1 MLAVT
6 NLRKYFPVEKGFL
19 DKLLTLQKSFVHAV
33 DDITFSMNRGDILGL
48 VGESG
53 SGKSTTGRLCL
64 KLIEP
69 TSGKIVFDGVDLAG
83 LGGEE
88 LRRFRRNMQLIFQD
102 PTASLCPR
110 IKVGDAIKHALSFQ
124 GIGAPSEQT
133 ERTRAILE
141 RVGLKPW
148 SNFYD
153 RFPHQLSGGQ
163 RQRVVIA
170 RALVLNPKF
179 VVADEPI
186 AMVDVSVR
194 AQILELMLELKKE
207 FDLTYLFITHDLAM
221 ANYMCHSIA
230 IMYLGKIVET
240 GPKEKVFG
248 SPLHPYT
255 LALLSSIPVPDPK
268 VKLERAIPKGEIP
281 SAINPPKGCRF
292 HPRCPYAQSVCSER
306 EPQLKEIRP
315 ISRLRASFLEAS
327 GLSPT

>member
-1 MLAVT
+1 LAHSILQVSG
-6 NLRKYFPVEKGFL
+6 LKKYFPVEKSFL
-19 DKLLTLQKSFVHAV
+19 DKIMASKKSFVHAV
-33 DDITFSMNRGDILGL
+33 DDVSFSMERGDILGL

-64 KLIEP
+64 KLLEP
-69 TSGKIVFDGVDLAG
+69 TSGKIVFDGVDLSD
-83 LGGEE
+83 LESEE

-102 PTASLCPR
+102 PTASLSPR
-110 IKVGDAIKHALSFQ
+110 IKVGDAIRHALSFQ
-124 GIGAPSEQT
+124 GVGTSSEQT

-141 RVGLKPW
+141 RVGLTPW
-148 SNFYD
+148 NNFYD
-153 RFPHQLSGGQ
+153 RYPHQLSGGQ

-221 ANYMCHSIA
+221 ANYVCRSIV

-240 GPKEKVFG
+240 GPKSEVF
-248 SPLHPYT
+248 SHPLHPYT

-268 VKLERAIPKGEIP
+268 AKLERIIPKGEIP
-281 SAINPPKGCRF
+281 SPINPPKGCRF
-292 HPRCPYAQSVCSER
+292 HPRCPYAQSTCSES
-306 EPQLKEIRP
+306 EPQPEEIRP
-315 ISRLRASFLEAS
+315 NHYAACFFPR
-327 GLSPT
+327 T

>member
-1 MLAVT
+1 LNNLLTVT
-6 NLRKYFPVEKGFL
+6 NLKKYFPVEKGFL
-19 DKLLTLQKSFVHAV
+19 DRLLTSQKSFVHAV
-33 DDITFSMNRGDILGL
+33 DDVSFSVNRGDILGL

-69 TSGKIVFDGVDLAG
+69 TTGSIMFEGVDLAK
-83 LGGEE
+83 LHGED
-88 LRRFRRNMQLIFQD
+88 LRKFRKNMQLIFQD
-102 PTASLCPR
+102 PMASLSPR
-110 IKVGDAIKHALSFQ
+110 IKIGDAIKHALSFQ
-124 GIGAPSEQT
+124 GVGTTSQQN
-133 ERTRAILE
+133 ERTQAILE

-148 SNFYD
+148 SNFYE
-153 RFPHQLSGGQ
+153 RYPHQLSGGQ

-221 ANYMCHSIA
+221 ANYVCHSIA

-240 GPKEKVFG
+240 GSKEDVFG
-248 SPLHPYT
+248 RPLHPYT

-268 VKLERAIPKGEIP
+268 AKLQRIIPKGEIP
-281 SAINPPKGCRF
+281 SPINPPKGCRF
-292 HPRCPYAQSVCSER
+292 HPRCPYAQNICSER
-306 EPQLKEIRP
+306 EPQLDEIKPQRYAACFFP
-315 ISRLRASFLEAS
+315 RNS
-327 GLSPT
+327 

>member
-1 MLAVT
+1 LDNFLTVT
-6 NLRKYFPVEKGFL
+6 NLKKYFPVEKGFL
-19 DKLLTLQKSFVHAV
+19 DKLLSSRKSFVHAV
-33 DDITFSMNRGDILGL
+33 DDVSFSVNRGDILGL

-69 TSGKIVFDGVDLAG
+69 TSGSILFEGVDLAK
-83 LGGEE
+83 LHGEE
-88 LRRFRRNMQLIFQD
+88 LRRFRKNMQLIFQD
-102 PTASLCPR
+102 PMSSLSPR
-110 IKVGDAIKHALSFQ
+110 IKIGDAIKHALTFQ
-124 GIGAPSEQT
+124 GVGTENEQT

-153 RFPHQLSGGQ
+153 RYPHQLSGGQ

-221 ANYMCHSIA
+221 ANYVCHSIA
-230 IMYLGKIVET
+230 IMYLGRIVEI
-240 GPKEKVFG
+240 GSKEDVFG
-248 SPLHPYT
+248 RPLHPYT

-268 VKLERAIPKGEIP
+268 AKPKRLIPKGEIP
-281 SAINPPKGCRF
+281 SPINPPKGCRF
-292 HPRCPYAQSVCSER
+292 HPRCPYGESICSER
-306 EPQLKEIRP
+306 EPQLEEINPQHYAACFPRH
-315 ISRLRASFLEAS
+315 S
-327 GLSPT
+327 

>member
-1 MLAVT
+1 LSSIIEAT
-6 NLRKYFPVEKGFL
+6 DLKKYFPVEKSFL
-19 DKLLTLQKSFVHAV
+19 DKLLTSQKSFVHAV
-33 DDITFSMNRGDILGL
+33 DNVSFSMDRGDILGL

-69 TSGKIVFDGVDLAG
+69 TSGRIIFDGVDLSE
-83 LGGEE
+83 LSGEK

-102 PTASLCPR
+102 PNSSLSPR
-110 IKVGDAIKHALSFQ
+110 IKIGEAIRHALSLQ
-124 GIGAPSEQT
+124 GVGTQSEQVD
-133 ERTRAILE
+133 RTCAMLE

-153 RFPHQLSGGQ
+153 RYPHQLSGGQ

-221 ANYMCHSIA
+221 ANYVCHSIA

-240 GPKEKVFG
+240 GPKEEVFAR
-248 SPLHPYT
+248 PLHPYT

-268 VKLERAIPKGEIP
+268 VKLERIIPKGEIP
-281 SAINPPKGCRF
+281 SPINPPKGCRF
-292 HPRCPYAQSVCSER
+292 HPRCPYAESVCSER
-306 EPQLKEIRP
+306 EPQLEEIKTNHLAACFFPR
-315 ISRLRASFLEAS
+315 
-327 GLSPT
+327 T

>member
-1 MLAVT
+1 MDNFLTVT
-6 NLRKYFPVEKGFL
+6 NLKKYFPVEKGFL
-19 DKLLTLQKSFVHAV
+19 DRLLTSQKSFVHAV
-33 DDITFSMNRGDILGL
+33 DDVSFSVNRGDILGL

-64 KLIEP
+64 KLVEP
-69 TSGKIVFDGVDLAG
+69 TSGSIMFEGVDLAK
-83 LGGEE
+83 LHGED
-88 LRRFRRNMQLIFQD
+88 LRRFRKNMQLIFQD
-102 PTASLCPR
+102 PMSSLSPR
-110 IKVGDAIKHALSFQ
+110 IRVGDAVKHALSFQ
-124 GIGAPSEQT
+124 GVGTASEQT

-153 RFPHQLSGGQ
+153 RYPHQLSGGQ

-221 ANYMCHSIA
+221 ANYVCHSIA
-230 IMYLGKIVET
+230 IMYLGKIVEA
-240 GPKEKVFG
+240 GSKEDVFG
-248 SPLHPYT
+248 RPLHPYT

-268 VKLERAIPKGEIP
+268 AKLQRIIPKGEIP
-281 SAINPPKGCRF
+281 SPINPPKGCRF
-292 HPRCPYAQSVCSER
+292 HPRCPYAQDICSER
-306 EPQLKEIRP
+306 EPQLDEIKPQRYAACFFP
-315 ISRLRASFLEAS
+315 RNS
-327 GLSPT
+327 

>member
-1 MLAVT
+1 MSSILEVT
-6 NLRKYFPVEKGFL
+6 NLKKYFPVEKSFL
-19 DKLLTLQKSFVHAV
+19 DKLFTSQKSYVHAV
-33 DDITFSMNRGDILGL
+33 DDISFSMNRGDILGI

-53 SGKSTTGRLCL
+53 SGKSTTARLCL
-64 KLIEP
+64 KLVEP
-69 TSGKIVFDGVDLAG
+69 SSGSIVFDGMDVAK

-88 LRRFRRNMQLIFQD
+88 IRRFRRNMQLIFQD
-102 PTASLCPR
+102 PTASLSPR
-110 IKVGDAIKHALSFQ
+110 IKVGDAIRHALSFQ
-124 GIGAPSEQT
+124 GVSTPSEQT

-148 SNFYD
+148 SNFYN
-153 RFPHQLSGGQ
+153 RYPHQLSGGQ

-221 ANYMCHSIA
+221 ANYVCRSIA
-230 IMYLGKIVET
+230 IMYLGKILET
-240 GPKEKVFG
+240 GPKEEVF
-248 SPLHPYT
+248 SRPLHPYT

-268 VKLERAIPKGEIP
+268 AKLERIIPKGEIP
-281 SAINPPKGCRF
+281 SPINPPKGCRF
-292 HPRCPYAQSVCSER
+292 HPRCPYAQAVCSER
-306 EPQLKEIRP
+306 EPQLEETEPSHMVACFFPR
-315 ISRLRASFLEAS
+315 
-327 GLSPT
+327 T

>member
-1 MLAVT
+1 MLEVT
-6 NLRKYFPVEKGFL
+6 NLKKYFPVEKSFL
-19 DKLLTLQKSFVHAV
+19 DKLLTSQKSFVHAV
-33 DDITFSMNRGDILGL
+33 DDVSFFMQRGGILGL

-64 KLIEP
+64 KLVEP
-69 TSGKIVFDGVDLAG
+69 TSGKIVFDGVELSK

-102 PTASLCPR
+102 PMASLNPR
-110 IKVGDAIKHALSFQ
+110 LKIGEAIRHALAFQ
-124 GIGAPSEQT
+124 GVGTQNEQI
-133 ERTRAILE
+133 ERTRTMLE

-148 SNFYD
+148 GNFYD
-153 RFPHQLSGGQ
+153 RYPHQLSGGQ

-170 RALVLNPKF
+170 RALVLNPRF

-221 ANYMCHSIA
+221 ANYMCRSIA

-240 GPKEKVFG
+240 GPKEEVFER
-248 SPLHPYT
+248 PLHPYT
-255 LALLSSIPVPDPK
+255 LALLSSIPVPDPNA
-268 VKLERAIPKGEIP
+268 KLERMIPKGEIP
-281 SAINPPKGCRF
+281 SPINPPRGCRF
-292 HPRCPYAQSVCSER
+292 HPRCSYAQTVCSER
-306 EPQLKEIRP
+306 EPQLEEIKPGHLAACFFPRM
-315 ISRLRASFLEAS
+315 
-327 GLSPT
+327 

>member
-1 MLAVT
+1 VT
-6 NLRKYFPVEKGFL
+6 NLKKYYPVEKSFL
-19 DKLLTLQKSFVHAV
+19 DKLLISKKSFVHAV
-33 DDITFSMNRGDILGL
+33 DDISLSMNRGDILGL

-69 TSGKIVFDGVDLAG
+69 TSGKIVFDGEELSK
-83 LGGEE
+83 LGGEA
-88 LRRFRRNMQLIFQD
+88 LRKFRRNMQLIFQD
-102 PTASLCPR
+102 PTASLSPR
-110 IKVGDAIKHALSFQ
+110 IRIGEAIRHALSFQ
-124 GIGAPSEQT
+124 SVGTQNEQI
-133 ERTRAILE
+133 ERTRAMLE
-141 RVGLKPW
+141 RVGLTPW

-153 RFPHQLSGGQ
+153 RYPHQLSGGQ

-221 ANYMCHSIA
+221 ANYVCRSIA

-240 GPKEKVFG
+240 GPKGEVFER
-248 SPLHPYT
+248 PLHPYT

-268 VKLERAIPKGEIP
+268 AKLERMIPKGEIP
-281 SAINPPKGCRF
+281 SPINPPIGCRF
-292 HPRCPYAQSVCSER
+292 HPRCPHAQEVCSER
-306 EPQLKEIRP
+306 EPQLEEIKP
-315 ISRLRASFLEAS
+315 SHRAACYF
-327 GLSPT
+327 PRV

>member
-1 MLAVT
+1 LDNFLTAA
-6 NLRKYFPVEKGFL
+6 NLKKYFPVEKGFL
-19 DKLLTLQKSFVHAV
+19 DKLLASQKSFVHAV
-33 DDITFSMNRGDILGL
+33 DDVSFSVNRGDILGL

-64 KLIEP
+64 KLVEP
-69 TSGKIVFDGVDLAG
+69 TSGSILFEGVDLAK
-83 LGGEE
+83 LHGEE
-88 LRRFRRNMQLIFQD
+88 LRRFRKNMQLIFQD
-102 PTASLCPR
+102 PMSSLSPR
-110 IKVGDAIKHALSFQ
+110 IKVGDAIRHALSFQ
-124 GIGAPSEQT
+124 GVGTAKEQT

-141 RVGLKPW
+141 RVGLNPW

-153 RFPHQLSGGQ
+153 RYPHQLSGGQ

-221 ANYMCHSIA
+221 ANYVCHSIA

-240 GPKEKVFG
+240 GSKEDVFG
-248 SPLHPYT
+248 RPLHPYT

-268 VKLERAIPKGEIP
+268 AKLERIIPKGEIP
-281 SAINPPKGCRF
+281 SPINPPKGCRF
-292 HPRCPYAQSVCSER
+292 HPRCPYAQNICSER
-306 EPQLKEIRP
+306 EPRLEEIKPQRYAACFFP
-315 ISRLRASFLEAS
+315 RHS
-327 GLSPT
+327 

>member
-1 MLAVT
+1 LDNLLTVT
-6 NLRKYFPVEKGFL
+6 NLKKYFPVEKGFL
-19 DKLLTLQKSFVHAV
+19 DRLLTSQKSFVHAV
-33 DDITFSMNRGDILGL
+33 DDVSFSVNRGDILGL

-69 TSGKIVFDGVDLAG
+69 TTGSIMFEGMDLAK
-83 LGGEE
+83 LHGED
-88 LRRFRRNMQLIFQD
+88 LRRFRKNMQLIFQD
-102 PTASLCPR
+102 PMSSLSPR
-110 IKVGDAIKHALSFQ
+110 IRVGDAVKHALSFQ
-124 GIGAPSEQT
+124 GVGTANEQI

-148 SNFYD
+148 GNFYD
-153 RFPHQLSGGQ
+153 RYPHQLSGGQ

-221 ANYMCHSIA
+221 ANYVCHSIA
-230 IMYLGKIVET
+230 IMYLGKIVEA
-240 GPKEKVFG
+240 GSKEDVFG
-248 SPLHPYT
+248 RPLHPYT

-268 VKLERAIPKGEIP
+268 AKLQRIIPKGEIP
-281 SAINPPKGCRF
+281 SPINPPKGCRF
-292 HPRCPYAQSVCSER
+292 HPRCPYAQDICSER
-306 EPQLKEIRP
+306 EPQLEEIKPQRYAACFFP
-315 ISRLRASFLEAS
+315 RNS
-327 GLSPT
+327 

>member
-1 MLAVT
+1 MSSMLEVT
-6 NLRKYFPVEKGFL
+6 NLKKYFPVEKSFL
-19 DKLLTLQKSFVHAV
+19 DKLLTSQKSFVHAV
-33 DDITFSMNRGDILGL
+33 DDISFSMDRGDILGL

-69 TSGKIVFDGVDLAG
+69 TSGKIVFDGVETSKLR
-83 LGGEE
+83 GEE
-88 LRRFRRNMQLIFQD
+88 LRRFRRNMQMIFQD
-102 PTASLCPR
+102 PTASLSPR
-110 IKVGDAIKHALSFQ
+110 IKVGEAIRHALSFQ
-124 GIGAPSEQT
+124 GLGTRSEQI
-133 ERTRAILE
+133 ERTRAMLD

-153 RFPHQLSGGQ
+153 RYPHQLSGGQ

-179 VVADEPI
+179 VIADEPI

-221 ANYMCHSIA
+221 ANYVCRSIA
-230 IMYLGKIVET
+230 IMYLGKIVEI
-240 GPKEKVFG
+240 GPKEEVFER
-248 SPLHPYT
+248 PLHPYT

-268 VKLERAIPKGEIP
+268 AKLERLIPKGEIP
-281 SAINPPKGCRF
+281 SPINPPKGCRF
-292 HPRCPYAQSVCSER
+292 HPRCPYAQPICSER
-306 EPQLKEIRP
+306 EPQLEEIRP
-315 ISRLRASFLEAS
+315 NQHAACFFPRR
-327 GLSPT
+327 

>member
-1 MLAVT
+1 MDNFLTVA
-6 NLRKYFPVEKGFL
+6 NLKKYFPVEKGFL
-19 DKLLTLQKSFVHAV
+19 DRLLTSQKSFVHAV
-33 DDITFSMNRGDILGL
+33 DDVSFSVNRGDILGL

-69 TSGKIVFDGVDLAG
+69 TTGSIMFEGVDLAK
-83 LGGEE
+83 LHGED
-88 LRRFRRNMQLIFQD
+88 LRRFRKNMQLIFQD
-102 PTASLCPR
+102 PMSSLSPR
-110 IKVGDAIKHALSFQ
+110 IRIGDAVKHALSFQ
-124 GIGAPSEQT
+124 GVGTTTEQT

-153 RFPHQLSGGQ
+153 RYPHQLSGGQ

-221 ANYMCHSIA
+221 ANYVCHSIA

-240 GPKEKVFG
+240 GSKEDVFG
-248 SPLHPYT
+248 RPLHPYT

-268 VKLERAIPKGEIP
+268 AKLERIIPKGEIP
-281 SAINPPKGCRF
+281 SPINPPKGCRF
-292 HPRCPYAQSVCSER
+292 HPRCPYAQDICSER
-306 EPQLKEIRP
+306 EPQLEEIKSQRYAACFFP
-315 ISRLRASFLEAS
+315 RNI
-327 GLSPT
+327 

>member
-19 DKLLTLQKSFVHAV
+19 DKLLTSQKSFVHAV
-33 DDITFSMNRGDILGL
+33 DDITFSMNRGNILGL

-83 LGGEE
+83 LRGEE

-110 IKVGDAIKHALSFQ
+110 IRVGDAIKHALSFQ
-124 GIGAPSEQT
+124 GMGTPSEQT

-148 SNFYD
+148 NNFYD

-268 VKLERAIPKGEIP
+268 VKLERIIPKGEIP
-281 SAINPPKGCRF
+281 SPINPPNGCRF
-292 HPRCPYAQSVCSER
+292 HPRCPHVKAICSQD
-306 EPQLKEIRP
+306 EPQLKEIEKDHYAACH
-315 ISRLRASFLEAS
+315 LFV
-327 GLSPT
+327 

>member
-1 MLAVT
+1 LDELLTVT
-6 NLRKYFPVEKGFL
+6 NLKKYFPVEKGFL
-19 DKLLTLQKSFVHAV
+19 DKLLASERSFVHAV
-33 DDITFSMNRGDILGL
+33 DNISFLVSHGDIMGL

-69 TSGKIVFDGVDLAG
+69 TSGSILFEGTDLEK
-83 LGGEE
+83 LHGEH

-102 PTASLCPR
+102 PMASLSPR
-110 IKVGDAIKHALSFQ
+110 IKIGDAIKHALSFQ
-124 GIGAPSEQT
+124 GVGTASEQT
-133 ERTRAILE
+133 KRTREILE
-141 RVGLKPW
+141 RVGLTPW

-179 VVADEPI
+179 VVADEPV

-221 ANYMCHSIA
+221 ANYVCHRIA

-240 GPKEKVFG
+240 GSKEDVFG
-248 SPLHPYT
+248 RPLHPYT

-268 VKLERAIPKGEIP
+268 AKLERIIPKGEIP
-281 SAINPPKGCRF
+281 SPINPPKGCRF
-292 HPRCPYAQSVCSER
+292 HPRCPYAQDMCSER
-306 EPQLKEIRP
+306 EPQLEEIRP
-315 ISRLRASFLEAS
+315 QRYAACFFPRNI
-327 GLSPT
+327 

>member
-1 MLAVT
+1 LDNLLTVT
-6 NLRKYFPVEKGFL
+6 DLKKYFPVEKGFL
-19 DKLLTLQKSFVHAV
+19 DRLLTSQKSFVHAV
-33 DDITFSMNRGDILGL
+33 DDVSFSVNRGDILGL

-64 KLIEP
+64 KLVEP
-69 TSGKIVFDGVDLAG
+69 TSGSIMFEGTDLAK
-83 LGGEE
+83 LHGEE
-88 LRRFRRNMQLIFQD
+88 LRRFRKNMQLIFQD
-102 PTASLCPR
+102 PMSSLSPR
-110 IKVGDAIKHALSFQ
+110 IKLGDAIRHALAFQ
-124 GIGAPSEQT
+124 GVGTASEQT

-148 SNFYD
+148 GNFYD
-153 RFPHQLSGGQ
+153 RYPHQLSGGQ

-221 ANYMCHSIA
+221 ANYVCHSIA

-240 GPKEKVFG
+240 GSKEDVF
-248 SPLHPYT
+248 SRPLHPYT

-268 VKLERAIPKGEIP
+268 AKLKRIIPKGEIP
-281 SAINPPKGCRF
+281 SPINPPKGCRF
-292 HPRCPYAQSVCSER
+292 HPRCPYAQNICSER
-306 EPQLKEIRP
+306 EPQLEEIKPQRYAACFFP
-315 ISRLRASFLEAS
+315 RHS
-327 GLSPT
+327 

>member
-1 MLAVT
+1 MDNFLTVA
-6 NLRKYFPVEKGFL
+6 NLKKYFPVEKGFL
-19 DKLLTLQKSFVHAV
+19 DRLLTSQKSFVHAV
-33 DDITFSMNRGDILGL
+33 DDVSFSVNRGDILGL

-69 TSGKIVFDGVDLAG
+69 TTGSIMFEGVDLAK
-83 LGGEE
+83 LHGED
-88 LRRFRRNMQLIFQD
+88 LRRFRKNMQLIFQD
-102 PTASLCPR
+102 PMSSLSPR
-110 IKVGDAIKHALSFQ
+110 IRIGDAVKHALSFQ
-124 GIGAPSEQT
+124 GVGTANEQT

-153 RFPHQLSGGQ
+153 RYPHQLSGGQ

-221 ANYMCHSIA
+221 ANYVCHSIA

-240 GPKEKVFG
+240 GSKEDVFG
-248 SPLHPYT
+248 RPLHPYT

-268 VKLERAIPKGEIP
+268 AKLERIIPKGEIP
-281 SAINPPKGCRF
+281 SPINPPKGCRF
-292 HPRCPYAQSVCSER
+292 HPRCPYAQNICSER
-306 EPQLKEIRP
+306 EPQLEEIKPQRYAACFFP
-315 ISRLRASFLEAS
+315 RNI
-327 GLSPT
+327 

>member
-1 MLAVT
+1 LSSILEVK
-6 NLRKYFPVEKGFL
+6 NLKKYYPVEKSFL
-19 DKLLTLQKSFVHAV
+19 DKLLTSQMSFVHAV
-33 DDITFSMNRGDILGL
+33 DDVSFSMSRGDILGL

-53 SGKSTTGRLCL
+53 SGKSTTARLCL
-64 KLIEP
+64 KLVEP
-69 TSGKIVFDGVDLAG
+69 TSGNIVFEGIDVAK

-88 LRRFRRNMQLIFQD
+88 LRKFRRNMQLIFQD
-102 PTASLCPR
+102 PGASLSPR
-110 IKVGDAIKHALSFQ
+110 IKVGDAVRHALSFQ
-124 GIGAPSEQT
+124 RVGSPSEQT

-148 SNFYD
+148 DNFYD
-153 RFPHQLSGGQ
+153 RYPHQLSGGQ

-170 RALVLNPKF
+170 RALVLNPRF

-221 ANYMCHSIA
+221 ANYVCHSIA

-240 GPKEKVFG
+240 GSKDDVFG
-248 SPLHPYT
+248 CPLHPYT

-268 VKLERAIPKGEIP
+268 AKLVRIIPKGEIP
-281 SAINPPKGCRF
+281 SAIHPPKGCRF
-292 HPRCPYAQSVCSER
+292 HPRCPCAQKICSER
-306 EPQLKEIRP
+306 EPQLEEIKPHQYAACFFPRH
-315 ISRLRASFLEAS
+315 S
-327 GLSPT
+327 

>member
-1 MLAVT
+1 LDNFLTVA
-6 NLRKYFPVEKGFL
+6 NLKKYFPVEKGFL
-19 DKLLTLQKSFVHAV
+19 DRLLTSQKSFVHAV
-33 DDITFSMNRGDILGL
+33 DDVSFSVNRGDILGL

-69 TSGKIVFDGVDLAG
+69 TTGSIMFEGVDLAK
-83 LGGEE
+83 LHGED
-88 LRRFRRNMQLIFQD
+88 LRRFRKNMQLIFQD
-102 PTASLCPR
+102 PMSSLSPR
-110 IKVGDAIKHALSFQ
+110 IRIGDAVKHALSFQ
-124 GIGAPSEQT
+124 GVGTASEQT

-148 SNFYD
+148 SNFYG
-153 RFPHQLSGGQ
+153 RYPHQLSGGQ

-221 ANYMCHSIA
+221 ANYVCHSIA

-240 GPKEKVFG
+240 GSKEDVFG
-248 SPLHPYT
+248 RPLHPYT

-268 VKLERAIPKGEIP
+268 AKLHRIIPKGEIP
-281 SAINPPKGCRF
+281 SPINPPKGCRF
-292 HPRCPYAQSVCSER
+292 HPRCPYAQDICSER
-306 EPQLKEIRP
+306 EPQLEEIKPQRYAACFFP
-315 ISRLRASFLEAS
+315 RDS
-327 GLSPT
+327 

>member
-1 MLAVT
+1 MDNLLTVT
-6 NLRKYFPVEKGFL
+6 NLKKYFPVEKGFL
-19 DKLLTLQKSFVHAV
+19 DRLLASQKSFVHAV
-33 DDITFSMNRGDILGL
+33 DDVSFSVNRGDILGL

-64 KLIEP
+64 KLVEP
-69 TSGKIVFDGVDLAG
+69 TSGSILFENVDVAKLH
-83 LGGEE
+83 GEE
-88 LRRFRRNMQLIFQD
+88 LRRFRKNMQLIFQD
-102 PTASLCPR
+102 PMSSLSPR
-110 IKVGDAIKHALSFQ
+110 IKLGDAIRHALSFQ
-124 GIGAPSEQT
+124 GVGTASEQT

-148 SNFYD
+148 GNFYD
-153 RFPHQLSGGQ
+153 RYPHQLSGGQ

-221 ANYMCHSIA
+221 ANYVCHSIA

-240 GPKEKVFG
+240 GSKEDVF
-248 SPLHPYT
+248 SRPLHPYT

-268 VKLERAIPKGEIP
+268 AKLKRIIPKGEIP
-281 SAINPPKGCRF
+281 SPINPPKGCRF
-292 HPRCPYAQSVCSER
+292 HPRCPYAQNICSER
-306 EPQLKEIRP
+306 EPQLEEIKPQRYAACFFP
-315 ISRLRASFLEAS
+315 RHS
-327 GLSPT
+327 

>member
-1 MLAVT
+1 LDNLLTAT
-6 NLRKYFPVEKGFL
+6 NLKKYFPVEKGFL
-19 DKLLTLQKSFVHAV
+19 DRLLTSQKSFVHAV
-33 DDITFSMNRGDILGL
+33 DDVSFSVNRGDILGL

-69 TSGKIVFDGVDLAG
+69 TTGSIMFEGVDLAK
-83 LGGEE
+83 LHGED
-88 LRRFRRNMQLIFQD
+88 LRRFRKNMQLIFQD
-102 PTASLCPR
+102 PMSSLSPR
-110 IKVGDAIKHALSFQ
+110 IRVGDAVKHALSFQ
-124 GIGAPSEQT
+124 GVGTASERS

-153 RFPHQLSGGQ
+153 RYPHQLSGGQ

-221 ANYMCHSIA
+221 ANYVCHSIA
-230 IMYLGKIVET
+230 IMYLGKIVEA
-240 GPKEKVFG
+240 GSKEDVFG
-248 SPLHPYT
+248 RPLHPYT

-268 VKLERAIPKGEIP
+268 AKLQRIIPKGEIP
-281 SAINPPKGCRF
+281 SPINPPKGCRF
-292 HPRCPYAQSVCSER
+292 HPRCPYAQDICSER
-306 EPQLKEIRP
+306 EPQLEEIKPQRYAACFFP
-315 ISRLRASFLEAS
+315 RHS
-327 GLSPT
+327 

>member
-1 MLAVT
+1 MDNLLTVT
-6 NLRKYFPVEKGFL
+6 DLKKYFPVEKGFL
-19 DKLLTLQKSFVHAV
+19 DRLLTSQKSFVHAV
-33 DDITFSMNRGDILGL
+33 DDVSFSVNRGDILGL

-64 KLIEP
+64 KLVEP
-69 TSGKIVFDGVDLAG
+69 TSGSIMFEGTDLAK
-83 LGGEE
+83 LHGEE
-88 LRRFRRNMQLIFQD
+88 LRRFRKNMQLIFQD
-102 PTASLCPR
+102 PMSSLSPR
-110 IKVGDAIKHALSFQ
+110 IRIGDAIRHALSFQ
-124 GIGAPSEQT
+124 GVGTASEQT

-153 RFPHQLSGGQ
+153 RYPHQLSGGQ

-221 ANYMCHSIA
+221 ANYVCHSIA

-240 GPKEKVFG
+240 GSKEDVF
-248 SPLHPYT
+248 SRPLHPYT

-268 VKLERAIPKGEIP
+268 AKLKRIIPKGEIP
-281 SAINPPKGCRF
+281 SPINPPKGCRF
-292 HPRCPYAQSVCSER
+292 HPRCPYAQNICSER
-306 EPQLKEIRP
+306 EPQLEEIKPQRYAACFFP
-315 ISRLRASFLEAS
+315 RHS
-327 GLSPT
+327 

>member
-1 MLAVT
+1 MLEVT
-6 NLRKYFPVEKGFL
+6 NLKKYFPVEKSFL
-19 DKLLTLQKSFVHAV
+19 DKLLTSQESFVHAV
-33 DDITFSMNRGDILGL
+33 DDISFSMDRGDILGL

-64 KLIEP
+64 RLVEP
-69 TSGKIVFDGVDLAG
+69 TSGKIIYDGVDLSK
-83 LGGEE
+83 LDGEE

-102 PTASLCPR
+102 PMASLNPR
-110 IKVGDAIKHALSFQ
+110 IKIGEAIRHALTFQ
-124 GIGAPSEQT
+124 SVGTQDEQV

-153 RFPHQLSGGQ
+153 RYPHQLSGGQ

-221 ANYMCHSIA
+221 ANYVCHSIA
-230 IMYLGKIVET
+230 IMYLGKVVEI
-240 GPKEKVFG
+240 GPKDEVFQK
-248 SPLHPYT
+248 PLHPYT

-268 VKLERAIPKGEIP
+268 VKLERIIPKGEIP
-281 SAINPPKGCRF
+281 SPINPPKGCRF
-292 HPRCPYAQSVCSER
+292 HPRCPYAQAVCSEH
-306 EPQLKEIRP
+306 EPQLEEIK
-315 ISRLRASFLEAS
+315 SNHRAACFF
-327 GLSPT
+327 PRT

>member
-1 MLAVT
+1 LDNLLKVT
-6 NLRKYFPVEKGFL
+6 NLKKYFPVEKGFL
-19 DKLLTLQKSFVHAV
+19 DRLLTSQKSFVHAV
-33 DDITFSMNRGDILGL
+33 DDVSFSVNRGDILGL

-64 KLIEP
+64 KLVEP
-69 TSGKIVFDGVDLAG
+69 TSGSILFENVDVAKLH
-83 LGGEE
+83 GEE
-88 LRRFRRNMQLIFQD
+88 LRRFRKNMQLIFQD
-102 PTASLCPR
+102 PMSSLSPR
-110 IKVGDAIKHALSFQ
+110 IKLGDAIRHALSFQ
-124 GIGAPSEQT
+124 GVGTASEQID
-133 ERTRAILE
+133 RTRAILE

-153 RFPHQLSGGQ
+153 RYPHQLSGGQ

-221 ANYMCHSIA
+221 ANYVCHSIA

-240 GPKEKVFG
+240 GSKEDVFG
-248 SPLHPYT
+248 RPLHPYT

-268 VKLERAIPKGEIP
+268 AKLQRIIPKGEIP
-281 SAINPPKGCRF
+281 SPINPPKGCRF
-292 HPRCPYAQSVCSER
+292 HPRCPYAQNICSER
-306 EPQLKEIRP
+306 EPQLEEIKPQRYAACFFP
-315 ISRLRASFLEAS
+315 RHI
-327 GLSPT
+327 

>member
-1 MLAVT
+1 LDNLLTVT
-6 NLRKYFPVEKGFL
+6 NLKKYFPVEKGFL
-19 DKLLTLQKSFVHAV
+19 DRLLTSQKSFVHAV
-33 DDITFSMNRGDILGL
+33 DDVSFSVNRGDILGL

-69 TSGKIVFDGVDLAG
+69 TTGSIMFEGVDLAR
-83 LGGEE
+83 LHGED
-88 LRRFRRNMQLIFQD
+88 LRRFRKNMQLIFQD
-102 PTASLCPR
+102 PMSSLSPR
-110 IKVGDAIKHALSFQ
+110 IRVGDAVKHALSFQ
-124 GIGAPSEQT
+124 GVGTANEQT

-153 RFPHQLSGGQ
+153 RYPHQLSGGQ

-194 AQILELMLELKKE
+194 AQILELMLEMKKE

-221 ANYMCHSIA
+221 ANYVCHSIA
-230 IMYLGKIVET
+230 IMYLGKIVEM
-240 GPKEKVFG
+240 GSKEDVF
-248 SPLHPYT
+248 SRPVHPYT

-268 VKLERAIPKGEIP
+268 ARLQRIIPKGEIP
-281 SAINPPKGCRF
+281 SPISPPSGCRF
-292 HPRCPYAQSVCSER
+292 HPRCPYAEKTCSER
-306 EPQLKEIRP
+306 EPQLQEIEPNHYVACFPRH
-315 ISRLRASFLEAS
+315 S
-327 GLSPT
+327 

>member
-1 MLAVT
+1 LDNLLTAT

-19 DKLLTLQKSFVHAV
+19 DRLLTSQKSFVHAV
-33 DDITFSMNRGDILGL
+33 DDVSFSVNRGDILGL

-69 TSGKIVFDGVDLAG
+69 TSGSIMFEGVDLAK
-83 LGGEE
+83 LHGEE
-88 LRRFRRNMQLIFQD
+88 LRRFRKNMQLIFQD
-102 PTASLCPR
+102 AMASLSPR

-124 GIGAPSEQT
+124 GVGTASEQT

-153 RFPHQLSGGQ
+153 RYPHQLSGGQ

-170 RALVLNPKF
+170 RALVLDPKF

-221 ANYMCHSIA
+221 ANYVCHSIA

-240 GPKEKVFG
+240 GSKEDVF
-248 SPLHPYT
+248 SRPLHPYT

-268 VKLERAIPKGEIP
+268 AKLERIIPKGEIP
-281 SAINPPKGCRF
+281 SPINPPMGCRF
-292 HPRCPYAQSVCSER
+292 HPRCPYAESICSER
-306 EPQLKEIRP
+306 EPQLEEIKPHHYAACFFPRH
-315 ISRLRASFLEAS
+315 S
-327 GLSPT
+327 

>member
-1 MLAVT
+1 LNSMLEVT
-6 NLRKYFPVEKGFL
+6 DLKKYYPVEKGFL
-19 DKLLTLQKSFVHAV
+19 DKLLASQKSFVHAV
-33 DDITFSMNRGDILGL
+33 DDVSFSMNRGDILGL

-69 TSGKIVFDGVDLAG
+69 TSGKIVFDGEDLSK
-83 LGGEE
+83 LSGEE
-88 LRRFRRNMQLIFQD
+88 LRKFRRNMQLIFQD
-102 PTASLCPR
+102 PTASLSPR
-110 IKVGDAIKHALSFQ
+110 IRVGEAIRHALSFQ
-124 GIGAPSEQT
+124 GVGTQDEQI
-133 ERTRAILE
+133 ERTRAMLE
-141 RVGLKPW
+141 RVGLTPW

-153 RFPHQLSGGQ
+153 RYPHQLSGGQ

-221 ANYMCHSIA
+221 ANYVCRSIA

-240 GPKEKVFG
+240 GPKEEVFER
-248 SPLHPYT
+248 PLHPYT

-268 VKLERAIPKGEIP
+268 AKLERMIPKGEIP
-281 SAINPPKGCRF
+281 SPINPPKGCRF
-292 HPRCPYAQSVCSER
+292 HPRCPYAQKICSER
-306 EPQLKEIRP
+306 EPQLEEIKP
-315 ISRLRASFLEAS
+315 NHRAACFF
-327 GLSPT
+327 PRV

>member
-1 MLAVT
+1 MSSLLEVT
-6 NLRKYFPVEKGFL
+6 DLKKYFPVEKSFL
-19 DKLLTLQKSFVHAV
+19 DKLLTSQKSFVHAV
-33 DDITFSMNRGDILGL
+33 DDVSFSMDRGDILGL

-69 TSGKIVFDGVDLAG
+69 TSGGIIFDGVDLSE
-83 LGGEE
+83 LSGEK
-88 LRRFRRNMQLIFQD
+88 LRKFRRNMQLIFQD
-102 PTASLCPR
+102 PNSSLSPR
-110 IKVGDAIKHALSFQ
+110 IKIGDAIRHALSLQ
-124 GIGAPSEQT
+124 GVGTHSEQID
-133 ERTRAILE
+133 RACAMLD
-141 RVGLKPW
+141 RVGLKPS

-153 RFPHQLSGGQ
+153 RYPHQLSGGQ

-221 ANYMCHSIA
+221 ANYVCHTIA
-230 IMYLGKIVET
+230 IMYLGKIVEI
-240 GPKEKVFG
+240 GPKEEIFAR
-248 SPLHPYT
+248 PLHPYT

-268 VKLERAIPKGEIP
+268 VKLERIIPKGEIP
-281 SAINPPKGCRF
+281 SPINPPKGCRF
-292 HPRCPYAQSVCSER
+292 HPRCPYAQTVCSER
-306 EPQLKEIRP
+306 EPQLEEIKTNH
-315 ISRLRASFLEAS
+315 RAACFF
-327 GLSPT
+327 PRK

>member
-1 MLAVT
+1 LDNLLTVT
-6 NLRKYFPVEKGFL
+6 NLKKYFPVEKGFL
-19 DKLLTLQKSFVHAV
+19 DRLLTSQKSFVHAV
-33 DDITFSMNRGDILGL
+33 DDVSFSVNRGDILGL

-69 TSGKIVFDGVDLAG
+69 TTGSIMFEGVDLAK
-83 LGGEE
+83 LHGED
-88 LRRFRRNMQLIFQD
+88 LRRFRKNMQLIFQD
-102 PTASLCPR
+102 PMSSLSPR
-110 IKVGDAIKHALSFQ
+110 IRVGDAVKHALSFQ
-124 GIGAPSEQT
+124 GVGTASEQT

-153 RFPHQLSGGQ
+153 RYPHQLSGGQ

-221 ANYMCHSIA
+221 ANYVCHSIA
-230 IMYLGKIVET
+230 IMYLGKIVEA
-240 GPKEKVFG
+240 GSKEDVFG
-248 SPLHPYT
+248 RPLHPYT

-268 VKLERAIPKGEIP
+268 AKLQRIIPKGEIP
-281 SAINPPKGCRF
+281 SPINPPKGCRF
-292 HPRCPYAQSVCSER
+292 HPRCPYAQNICSER
-306 EPQLKEIRP
+306 EPQLEEIKPQRYAACFFP
-315 ISRLRASFLEAS
+315 RHI
-327 GLSPT
+327 

>member
-1 MLAVT
+1 MDDFLTVA
-6 NLRKYFPVEKGFL
+6 NLKKYFPVEKGFL
-19 DKLLTLQKSFVHAV
+19 DRLLTSQKSFVHAV
-33 DDITFSMNRGDILGL
+33 DDVSFSVNRGDILGL

-69 TSGKIVFDGVDLAG
+69 TTGSIMFEGVDLAK
-83 LGGEE
+83 LHGED
-88 LRRFRRNMQLIFQD
+88 LRRFRKNMQLIFQD
-102 PTASLCPR
+102 PMSSLSPR
-110 IKVGDAIKHALSFQ
+110 IRIGDAVKHALSFQ
-124 GIGAPSEQT
+124 GVGTATEQT

-153 RFPHQLSGGQ
+153 RYPHQLSGGQ
-163 RQRVVIA
+163 RQRVVMA

-221 ANYMCHSIA
+221 ANYVCHSIA

-240 GPKEKVFG
+240 GSKEDVFG
-248 SPLHPYT
+248 RPLHPYT

-268 VKLERAIPKGEIP
+268 AKLERIIPKGEIP
-281 SAINPPKGCRF
+281 SPINPPKGCRF
-292 HPRCPYAQSVCSER
+292 HPRCPYAQNICSER
-306 EPQLKEIRP
+306 EPQLEEIKPQRYAACFFP
-315 ISRLRASFLEAS
+315 RNI
-327 GLSPT
+327 

>member
-1 MLAVT
+1 MDNLLTVT
-6 NLRKYFPVEKGFL
+6 NLKKYFPVEKGFL
-19 DKLLTLQKSFVHAV
+19 DRLLTSQKSFVHAV
-33 DDITFSMNRGDILGL
+33 DDVSFSVNRGDILGL

-69 TSGKIVFDGVDLAG
+69 TSGSILFEGVDLAK
-83 LGGEE
+83 LHGEE
-88 LRRFRRNMQLIFQD
+88 LRRFRKNMQLIFQD
-102 PTASLCPR
+102 PMSSLSPR
-110 IKVGDAIKHALSFQ
+110 IKIGDAIRHALSFQ
-124 GIGAPSEQT
+124 GVGTASEQT

-153 RFPHQLSGGQ
+153 RYPHQLSGGQ

-221 ANYMCHSIA
+221 ANYVCHSIA
-230 IMYLGKIVET
+230 IMYLGRIVET
-240 GPKEKVFG
+240 GSKEDVFG
-248 SPLHPYT
+248 RPLHPYT

-268 VKLERAIPKGEIP
+268 AKLERIIPKGEIP
-281 SAINPPKGCRF
+281 SPINPPKGCRF
-292 HPRCPYAQSVCSER
+292 HPRCPYAQAICSER
-306 EPQLKEIRP
+306 EPQLEETEPSHMVACFFPR
-315 ISRLRASFLEAS
+315 
-327 GLSPT
+327 T